1 MKKKRKEKRKRG
13 RKKKKV
19 RSEWKEI
26 RWFELKF
33 NLIGRWLFTGWR
45 VTRMWC
51 KVLDTGLR
59 FRRNI
64 HHIAFGLYFG
74 QQTFLLRL
82 GRISRATTAIND
94 ISTSDIWE
102 IIIKFVG
109 RCSIYLL
116 TWCCCWGSCLI
127 SWVVCWCWGCCGKCW
142 YRWLCARPGLAS
154 PSLSP
159 TVTQLII
166 FLRCDLCDVL
176 CAVACPLV
184 CDWLLEWVCCIGWT
198 TRGVDCVLKL

>member
-1 MKKKRKEKRKRG
+1 MKRWKRWSNRYEKRKIKE
-13 RKKKKV
+13 KKKC
-19 RSEWKEI
+19 
-26 RWFELKF
+26 WFKLKF

-51 KVLDTGLR
+51 KILNTGLR
-59 FRRNI
+59 FRRNV

-82 GRISRATTAIND
+82 RRVSRATTAINNVL
-94 ISTSDIWE
+94 TSYENVSSNE
-102 IIIKFVG
+102 IINFDG
-109 RCSIYLL
+109 RFNYLL

-127 SWVVCWCWGCCGKCW
+127 SCVVCWCWGCCGKCW

-159 TVTQLII
+159 TVTQLMI
-166 FLRCDLCDVL
+166 FFRCDLWDVL

-198 TRGVDCVLKL
+198 TRGVDCVLKV